1 MLSFLFLEDD
11 FMYKAILF
19 DLDGT
24 LLHMDQDAF
33 LKVYM
38 KELIGAILP
47 LGGDPS
53 VIKAAFFKG
62 VEAMILN
69 DGTRTNHDAF
79 WDCFMEIV
87 GGDKQAYID
96 MSDAFYLDGYDVV
109 KSMTSV
115 NPWAKQAIELA
126 HRKAEKVVLSTN
138 PVFPRVAQIKRLN
151 WGGLCE
157 NDFDLITDYKSDS
170 FCKPNSKYYLSICE
184 RIGVDPKD
192 CLMVGND
199 ASDDMKGA
207 SEAGMDSYLV
217 TDCLIESEKYIWTG
231 KRGTFAE
238 LVEYLEQ

>member
-1 MLSFLFLEDD
+1 
-11 FMYKAILF
+11 MYKAILF

-47 LGGDPS
+47 MGGDAS
-53 VIKAAFFKG
+53 VIKSAFFKG

-69 DGTRTNHDAF
+69 DGTRSNHDAF
-79 WDCFMEIV
+79 WDCFMETV
-87 GGDKQAYID
+87 GGDRQAYID
-96 MSDAFYLDGYDVV
+96 TSDAFYLNGYDVV
-109 KSMTSV
+109 KSMTAI
-115 NPWAKQAIELA
+115 NPWARQAIELA
-126 HRKAEKVVLSTN
+126 HLRAEKVVLSTN

-151 WGGLCE
+151 WGGLSE

-170 FCKPNSKYYLSICE
+170 FCKPNPKYYLSICQ
-184 RIGVDPKD
+184 RIGVEPKD

-207 SEAGMDSYLV
+207 SEAGMDSFLV

-238 LVEYLEQ
+238 LVEYLEK